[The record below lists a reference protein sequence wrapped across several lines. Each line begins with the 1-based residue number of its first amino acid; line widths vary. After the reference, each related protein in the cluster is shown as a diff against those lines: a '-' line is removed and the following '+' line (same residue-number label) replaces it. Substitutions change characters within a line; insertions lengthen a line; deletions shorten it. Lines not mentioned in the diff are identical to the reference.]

1 MTIVTPMPVILTE
14 MQSIGCSAT
23 KTWLTNSRKMND
35 DEAFCQLRAH
45 AGYVYPDLFVDY
57 YIRNTS
63 YQLLALKDFHI
74 EILNAIKPG
83 VYGKQ
88 INVQAPRGT
97 GKTTLVNGLIP
108 LWRICYKHFDL
119 AMDRQPEEFILIVSR
134 NEPMACQRITEIRQV
149 LEEQSPHPTQDFGD
163 LVGDVPVGEKPRP
176 TPSNGIATPSV
187 WVAVRH
193 LVVR

>member
-1 MTIVTPMPVILTE
+1 M
-14 MQSIGCSAT
+14 
-23 KTWLTNSRKMND
+23 KD

-45 AGYVYPDLFVDY
+45 AGYVYPNLFVDY

-97 GKTTLVNGLIP
+97 GKTTLVNRLIP
-108 LWRICYKHFDL
+108 IWRICYKDFDI
-119 AMDRQPEEFILIVSR
+119 AMGRQPEEFILIVGR
-134 NEPMACQRITEIRQV
+134 NEIMAKQRMNEIRQV
-149 LEEQSPHPTQDFGD
+149 LEFNPLIREDFGN
-163 LVGDVPVGEKPRP
+163 LVGDPWAKRETNTRNGVALRP
-176 TPSNGIATPSV
+176 LGRDAVANSYACAVVVV
-187 WVAVRH
+187 WGRCPAADP
-193 LVVR
+193 

>member
-1 MTIVTPMPVILTE
+1 
-14 MQSIGCSAT
+14 
-23 KTWLTNSRKMND
+23 MND

-74 EILNAIKPG
+74 EILNALKPG

-119 AMDRQPEEFILIVSR
+119 AMDRQPEEFILIVGR
-134 NEPMACQRITEIRQV
+134 NARMARQRIAEIRRV
-149 LEEQSPHPTQDFGD
+149 LEENPLIRRDFGD
-163 LVGDVPVGEKPRP
+163 LVGSPWTKNRNRHPQRHRTETSRTRLIPPRRPPRRCPPDVETV
-176 TPSNGIATPSV
+176 
-187 WVAVRH
+187 
-193 LVVR
+193 

>member
-1 MTIVTPMPVILTE
+1 
-14 MQSIGCSAT
+14 
-23 KTWLTNSRKMND
+23 MND

-63 YQLLALKDFHI
+63 YQLLAFKDFHI

-97 GKTTLVNGLIP
+97 GKTTLVNRLIP
-108 LWRICYKHFDL
+108 LWRICYKYFDL
-119 AMDRQPEEFILIVSR
+119 AMDSQPEEFILIVSR

-149 LEEQSPHPTQDFGD
+149 LERNPLIRQDFGD
-163 LVGDVPVGEKPRP
+163 LVGDVWAKKRDRHQER
-176 TPSNGIATPSV
+176 NRAPSV
-187 WVAVRH
+187 GSRFVTSWCADWRCSTDAETVRRH
-193 LVVR
+193 